1 MSAPDRGAADAR
13 LLERV
18 AGGDREALAALY
30 DRFTPLLFPVALR
43 IAGSRADA
51 EDVLQEV
58 WVQVWRR
65 ASSFDASRGSVPAWL
80 MTITRSRSLDFIR
93 ARSARA
99 KREEGSEPQSQTSP
113 DPGRSAESASVR
125 EKLRAAFAE
134 LGPERA
140 QVLELAY
147 WEGLSQSEIAER
159 TGSPLGTVKS
169 WTRQGLARMRK
180 ILPEGEWW

>member
-1 MSAPDRGAADAR
+1 MNARERAAADAR
-13 LLERV
+13 LLGQV

-43 IAGSRADA
+43 ITGGQSDA
-51 EDVLQEV
+51 EDVLQET

-80 MTITRSRSLDFIR
+80 MTITRSRALDLIR
-93 ARSARA
+93 SRTARS
-99 KREEGSEPQSQTSP
+99 KREEIAEPPKQTAP
-113 DPGRSAESASVR
+113 DPGQSAESASVR
-125 EKLRAAFAE
+125 EKLRAAFRE

-140 QVLELAY
+140 QVLKLAY

-169 WTRQGLARMRK
+169 WTRQGLERMRK